1 MSEFQSEFDKK
12 ISKSVD
18 KLVGNKDELLNAI
31 VKMTLKNDKMT
42 PEIERFIIDAREEHL
57 FNAKSYLEEMTMT
70 MDDKGNIIPLEN
82 ISIKTIEDGDN
93 KT

>member
-1 MSEFQSEFDKK
+1 MSELQSEFDKK
-12 ISKSVD
+12 ISKTVD
-18 KLVGNKDELLNAI
+18 KLVGEKDELLNAI
-31 VKMTLKNDKMT
+31 VKLTLKNDKMT
-42 PEIERFIIDAREEHL
+42 PEIERFIIEAREQHL

-82 ISIKTIEDGDN
+82 ISTKNIEDGDN